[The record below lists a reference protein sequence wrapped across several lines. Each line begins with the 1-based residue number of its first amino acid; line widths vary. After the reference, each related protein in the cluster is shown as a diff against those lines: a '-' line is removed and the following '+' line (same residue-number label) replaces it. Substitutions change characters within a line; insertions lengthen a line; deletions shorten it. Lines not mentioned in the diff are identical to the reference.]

1 MYLKS
6 MFAAELLQFRVVMHF
21 WEYVSVLVL
30 EHSIPVNTII
40 S

>member
-6 MFAAELLQFRVVMHF
+6 MFAAELLQFRVVKHS
-21 WEYVSVLVL
+21 WEYVSALVL